1 LPLPSSSCA
10 TEPNLP
16 RKFLCPGVPYVPAL
30 AVIFCV
36 FLMAQRHAHLA
47 VLRGVAGNCLV
58 VYFGYS
64 RKNSHLHKQALIPVL
79 AKEKATS
86 RGGFFTS

>member
-1 LPLPSSSCA
+1 VNIGTLAAFSLIA
-10 TEPNLP
+10 IAIIKLRKTEPNLP

-36 FLMAQRHAHLA
+36 FLMAQLSMLTWLCF
-47 VLRGVAGNCLV
+47 VVWLVIGLV

-64 RKNSHLHKQALIPVL
+64 RKNSHLHKQA
-79 AKEKATS
+79 
-86 RGGFFTS
+86 